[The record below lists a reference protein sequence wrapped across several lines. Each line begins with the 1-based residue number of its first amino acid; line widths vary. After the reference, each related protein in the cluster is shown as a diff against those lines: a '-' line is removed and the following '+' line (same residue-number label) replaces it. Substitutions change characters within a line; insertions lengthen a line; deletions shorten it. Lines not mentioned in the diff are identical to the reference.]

1 MKFPGSE
8 VPGFKDV
15 MTDYF
20 LENAPPCDLLIGGF
34 PCQPFSIMGSGAGI
48 HDPKLRGIVVVWI
61 LKYVKKNLP
70 EIVILENV
78 KGLVDRHRQVLDNVV
93 GALERMGYVVSWRL
107 LDSKTHGAVPC
118 SRQRVYIVGI
128 RRSATGGLGSATG
141 GLGSATGGLEPV
153 AVVWPCKVP
162 CPALSTIIDDTGK
175 LTDYDNYPCSQ
186 ISSDTKREN
195 LIEAVKRVKVV
206 ARKQS
211 REPNEL
217 CVVVDLGGSKV
228 QMGWHHAP
236 CLTKTR
242 GQALA
247 FWSMQHNRPLSV
259 RELARLQG
267 LNLDAMKIN
276 VSRSQ
281 MGGLLGNGFTC
292 TVMARVCAAAIQAVE
307 GSATGGQGSATAVIQ
322 AVEGSATGG
331 QGSATGGHGS
341 ASGWH
346 LGGHGSSRGQPS
358 CGHVTSSECHEQALK
373 RRRKL

>member
-78 KGLVDRHRQVLDNVV
+78 KGLVDRHRQVLDDLV
-93 GALERMGYVVSWRL
+93 ASLERMGYVVSWRI

-118 SRQRVYIVGI
+118 SRPRLYIVGI
-128 RRSATGGLGSATG
+128 RRSATGGLGSATGGLGSATGGLGSAAG

-186 ISSDTKREN
+186 ISSRTMREN
-195 LIEAVKRVKVV
+195 LIEAVKRVKLV
-206 ARKQS
+206 ARIQS
-211 REPNEL
+211 IEPTEL

-228 QMGWHHAP
+228 QMGWKHAP

-247 FWSMQHNRPLSV
+247 FKYWEEHNVELFRNITIHSTTSVHRVRDRPHGAYNTIG
-259 RELARLQG
+259 RCQY
-267 LNLDAMKIN
+267 
-276 VSRSQ
+276 
-281 MGGLLGNGFTC
+281 GNWPGYR
-292 TVMARVCAAAIQAVE
+292 A
-307 GSATGGQGSATAVIQ
+307 
-322 AVEGSATGG
+322 
-331 QGSATGGHGS
+331 
-341 ASGWH
+341 
-346 LGGHGSSRGQPS
+346 
-358 CGHVTSSECHEQALK
+358 
-373 RRRKL
+373 

>member
-1 MKFPGSE
+1 M
-8 VPGFKDV
+8 
-15 MTDYF
+15 
-20 LENAPPCDLLIGGF
+20 
-34 PCQPFSIMGSGAGI
+34 
-48 HDPKLRGIVVVWI
+48 HDAKLRGIVVVWI

-93 GALERMGYVVSWRL
+93 GALERMGYVVSWRI

-118 SRQRVYIVGI
+118 SRPRVYIVGI
-128 RRSATGGLGSATG
+128 RRSATGVGSATG

-206 ARKQS
+206 AREQS

-247 FWSMQHNRPLSV
+247 FKYWEENNVELFRNITIHSTTLVHRVRDRPHGAYNTIG
-259 RELARLQG
+259 RCQY
-267 LNLDAMKIN
+267 
-276 VSRSQ
+276 
-281 MGGLLGNGFTC
+281 GNWPGYR
-292 TVMARVCAAAIQAVE
+292 A
-307 GSATGGQGSATAVIQ
+307 
-322 AVEGSATGG
+322 
-331 QGSATGGHGS
+331 
-341 ASGWH
+341 
-346 LGGHGSSRGQPS
+346 
-358 CGHVTSSECHEQALK
+358 
-373 RRRKL
+373 